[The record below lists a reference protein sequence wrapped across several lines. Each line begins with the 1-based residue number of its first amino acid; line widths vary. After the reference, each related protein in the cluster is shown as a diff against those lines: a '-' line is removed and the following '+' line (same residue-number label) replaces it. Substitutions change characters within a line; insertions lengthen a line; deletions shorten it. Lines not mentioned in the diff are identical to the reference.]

1 MLASLC
7 IFQRGEPF
15 KPPLTPPA
23 LTNNPSR
30 LPSFLF
36 SSYSTESVNFRPHRV
51 QPNVLTNLPSMRRF
65 HGQLSTIGNF
75 SRENAHEKAYASGV
89 RYNFQRDS
97 LTIKR
102 IGGEEPST
110 RTSEI
115 REEIQ
120 SPVSFSLT
128 HRGFSTP
135 TTREVGGSPRRE
147 MVEKTGKTR
156 LSTLPCI
163 HAGGWKQR
171 LSRLFRPSRGRL
183 SGFLRD
189 EPALFPPR
197 FRRNMGSRSSARS
210 RDRGSSL
217 IELKKKQEKRLRGA
231 KVASQRLDYC

>member
-15 KPPLTPPA
+15 KPPLTPLA
-23 LTNNPSR
+23 LTNNPSH
-30 LPSFLF
+30 LPSFFF

-75 SRENAHEKAYASGV
+75 SKEDAHEKAYASGV
-89 RYNFQRDS
+89 IQFSTRLAHD
-97 LTIKR
+97 KR

-135 TTREVGGSPRRE
+135 TTRRWEDLLGGRWSRKL
-147 MVEKTGKTR
+147 EKHVFR
-156 LSTLPCI
+156 LCRVSTQGDGNNGC
-163 HAGGWKQR
+163 
-171 LSRLFRPSRGRL
+171 RGF
-183 SGFLRD
+183 SALRV
-189 EPALFPPR
+189 
-197 FRRNMGSRSSARS
+197 
-210 RDRGSSL
+210 
-217 IELKKKQEKRLRGA
+217 
-231 KVASQRLDYC
+231 VA

>member
-23 LTNNPSR
+23 LTNNSSR

-65 HGQLSTIGNF
+65 HGRLSTIGNF
-75 SRENAHEKAYASGV
+75 WRENAHEKAYASGV

-135 TTREVGGSPRRE
+135 TTRRWEDLLGGRWSRKL
-147 MVEKTGKTR
+147 EKHVFR
-156 LSTLPCI
+156 LCRVSTQGDGNNGC
-163 HAGGWKQR
+163 
-171 LSRLFRPSRGRL
+171 RGF
-183 SGFLRD
+183 SALRV
-189 EPALFPPR
+189 
-197 FRRNMGSRSSARS
+197 
-210 RDRGSSL
+210 
-217 IELKKKQEKRLRGA
+217 
-231 KVASQRLDYC
+231 VA